1 MATFFASLPSP
12 YSYSNGVRGEVQED
26 QASTASDDEKEKAA
40 KEKFFL
46 ENIRP
51 VLFETCLKCH
61 GPEKTENGLRVDTR
75 TALIE
80 GGETGEAIVPERPE
94 ASLLL
99 KALKYTDQDL
109 QMPPDIKLE
118 DKVAEAFEKWIKEGA
133 VWAEPAKVPK

>member
-1 MATFFASLPSP
+1 MLAIVATTTFAL
-12 YSYSNGVRGEVQED
+12 
-26 QASTASDDEKEKAA
+26 AWTDDEKEKAA

-61 GPEKTENGLRVDTR
+61 GPEKSENGLRVDTR
-75 TALIE
+75 QALID
-80 GGETGEAIVPERPE
+80 GGETGEAIVPEKPE

-109 QMPPDIKLE
+109 QMPPDTKLE
-118 DKVAEAFEKWIKEGA
+118 DKVAEAFEKWIKDGA
-133 VWAEPAKVPK
+133 VWAEPVKDPK